1 MHDQGLSVVLR
12 YSGKENIP
20 AFNMS
25 IFSIKEDDD
34 FKINASICPRLLT
47 RPIGNSD
54 RAYFQTL
61 HKEPYAVRPPES
73 ICLKVREIFNKP
85 R

>member
-1 MHDQGLSVVLR
+1 MHDQGLSGVLR

-34 FKINASICPRLLT
+34 FRINARISPRLLP

-61 HKEPYAVRPPES
+61 HKEPCTVTPPES
-73 ICLKVREIFNKP
+73 LCPKLREIFT
-85 R
+85 